1 VERTRPGGAGRAGA
15 VEWGCAVAAAMALM
29 LAPVVAARTLDIYF
43 IDVEGGQSTLIVT
56 PAGEALL
63 VDAGFPGDGTF
74 TSRPGDPR
82 QARDASRILAA
93 ARDAGVTRIDF
104 LLVTHFHADHDG
116 GVLELAQQIPIRTF
130 IDHGGVLPEAES
142 VAGTL
147 QAFGWYEAVRAK
159 GRHIDPKPGD
169 RLPLKGVEAVV
180 VSAAGATMER
190 PFSGA
195 GEPNPTCGASARPP
209 QEPNENPR
217 STGFRL
223 QFGKFRFLD
232 LGDLTGTPLFA
243 LVCPNDLVGPVDV
256 YLVAHHGGPDAA
268 DPATFAAFRPR
279 VAVVNNGARK
289 GGAPELL
296 AALHEVQGLEDG
308 WQLHRSQIPGAQNV
322 ADERIANVD
331 ESASHWI
338 KLSAKEDGSF
348 TVTNGRTGVTKS
360 YAPR

>member
-1 VERTRPGGAGRAGA
+1 M
-15 VEWGCAVAAAMALM
+15 AVALALM
-29 LAPVVAARTLDIYF
+29 LAPVFAARTLDIYF

-56 PAGEALL
+56 PAGESLL
-63 VDAGFPGDGTF
+63 VDTGFPGDGTF
-74 TSRPGDPR
+74 TSVPGDPL
-82 QARDASRILAA
+82 QARDAGRILVA
-93 ARDAGVTRIDF
+93 ARDAGIKRIDF
-104 LLVTHFHADHDG
+104 LLTTHFHADHDG
-116 GVLELAQQIPIRTF
+116 GVVELAQQIPIRTF

-147 QAFGWYEAVRAK
+147 RAFGWYEAVRAK

-169 RLPLKGVEAVV
+169 RLPLKGIEAVV
-180 VSAAGATMER
+180 VSAAGATMAR
-190 PFSGA
+190 PFGGA
-195 GEPNPTCGASARPP
+195 GERNPRCGASAQPP

-232 LGDLTGTPLFA
+232 PGDLTGTPLFA

-256 YLVAHHGGPDAA
+256 YLVVHHGGADAT

-296 AALHEVQGLEDG
+296 AALHEVQSLEDA
-308 WQLHRSQIPGAQNV
+308 WQLHRSQAPGAQNV

-348 TVTNGRTGVTKS
+348 TMTNGRTGVTKR
-360 YAPR
+360 YLAPPKSQSGTRRPMARAVAK